1 MKKKVMLRLNS
12 DIVEK
17 FNQDEMVVL
26 SGGNTGWLED
36 ILKDLDIEVNPS
48 CTINNN
54 NVAGCACK

>member
-1 MKKKVMLRLNS
+1 MLRLNS